1 MSPSDHHSACFPSFV
16 DLPIFSDPRGDLTVA
31 EFGTLPF
38 FPRRLFIQSVNRRG
52 TIRGEHAHHGCSQL
66 LIVIEGSIEV
76 TLESCG
82 GIQTEILQ
90 DPSVGLL
97 IPPMVWA
104 SQLFQGKSGKT
115 LVLASEAYSEK
126 DYIRSKEE
134 FDSLLK
140 VHVATK
146 LR

>member
-1 MSPSDHHSACFPSFV
+1 MSLSDHHSGCFPSFV
-16 DLPIFSDPRGDLTVA
+16 DLPVFSDPRGDLTVA

-52 TIRGEHAHHGCSQL
+52 TVRGGHAHHVCSQL

-90 DPSVGLL
+90 DSSVGLL

-104 SQLFQGKSGKT
+104 SQTFQNRSGKV
-115 LVLASEAYSEK
+115 LVLASEPYSEA
-126 DYIRSKEE
+126 DYVRNKNK
-134 FDSLLK
+134 FDNLLGIHLAK
-140 VHVATK
+140 
-146 LR
+146 